1 MHVDLRKQE
10 GTVATVRLDDLGV
23 ARASN
28 AENQAFLDSFTV
40 VERSEAG
47 VEVVGPEAGERYLR
61 ALPANL
67 RGSYFWAVLVED

>member
-23 ARASN
+23 ARAST
-28 AENQAFLDSFTV
+28 AENQAFLDTFVV
-40 VERSEAG
+40 VEGGERI
-47 VEVVGPEAGERYLR
+47 GPEAGERYLR